1 MAGTEFLELLEK
13 FAGPLATVIAAITAA
28 GVTFFFNR
36 AQIRFARSQA
46 ETAEAQR
53 QIARAQ
59 LEIAYDKLKQD
70 LFEKR
75 YEVFI
80 AAQEL
85 IWIAL
90 DPSPSSGLFVNPEA
104 HRLSLKLAEATF
116 FFPPDTVKFCNRIQE
131 TVFGAKGLEPELFSD
146 GSPSPVIPRVRDLQE
161 LRGELI
167 ERFARDLALE
177 QMTDKVAV
185 DETYEIPKH
194 GWVIRNQIW
203 QRNKIWQRSQ

>member
-1 MAGTEFLELLEK
+1 MAGTELELLEK

-59 LEIAYDKLKQD
+59 LEIAYDKLKHD

-85 IWIAL
+85 IWYAL
-90 DPSPSSGLFVNPEA
+90 DPSSRLFVDPEA
-104 HRLSLKLAEATF
+104 QRLSLKLAEATF
-116 FFPPDTVKFCNRIQE
+116 FFPPDTVDFCNRIQE
-131 TVFGAKGLEPELFSD
+131 TVFGMKGLEPELFSD